1 MACTANRIERK
12 SKYMIWFATIA
23 VLIVAVTVWYLARP
37 LARLAATDSSEQR
50 DQLQQLRERLL
61 VQLSELHIEE
71 GDHNIDTDVV
81 GDERRRLET
90 ELARTLRE
98 LETLGG
104 ARKKT
109 KKAKRASRRGWAI
122 GLVTLGVVLPL
133 TSAGLYALGQR
144 NTLSTL
150 FNPETAAD
158 AYVPPKA
165 LEMVARLEKR
175 LQEQPDDAAGWS
187 RLGRAYAVMGRQ
199 EAAEAAYARAYK
211 LTPDNPDVVAEYA
224 SFLYNSDPQNT
235 GGPVFSLFSKL
246 LILDPQNQDALW
258 FLGMAAFQK
267 GDYKQALGF
276 WEPLLKAL
284 PADSQEAE
292 HLRRIVSNTR
302 EKLAKK

>member
-1 MACTANRIERK
+1 
-12 SKYMIWFATIA
+12 MIWFAAIA
-23 VLIVAVTVWYLARP
+23 VLIVAVTVWYMARP
-37 LARLAATDSSEQR
+37 LARPAVPDSSEQR

-61 VQLSELHIEE
+61 VQLSELDIEE
-71 GDHNIDTDVV
+71 GDRNIDTDVV

-104 ARKKT
+104 AGKKT
-109 KKAKRASRRGWAI
+109 KKAERESRRGWAI

-144 NTLSTL
+144 NTLSLL
-150 FNPETAAD
+150 FNPEIAAD
-158 AYVPPKA
+158 ASVPPMA

-175 LQEQPDDAAGWS
+175 LQEQPDDAAGWL
-187 RLGRAYAVMGRQ
+187 RLGRAYGVMGRQ
-199 EAAEAAYARAYK
+199 EAAGAAYARAYK
-211 LTPDNPDVVAEYA
+211 LMPDNPEVVAEYA

-246 LILDPQNQDALW
+246 LKLDPQNQDAMW
-258 FLGMAAFQK
+258 FLGLAAFQK
-267 GDYKQALGF
+267 GDNLQALGY

-284 PADSQEAE
+284 PADSNEAE
-292 HLRRIVSNTR
+292 HLRRIVSKTR
-302 EKLAKK
+302 EKMGKK

>member
-1 MACTANRIERK
+1 
-12 SKYMIWFATIA
+12 MIWFAAIA
-23 VLIVAVTVWYLARP
+23 VLIVAVTVWYMARP
-37 LARLAATDSSEQR
+37 LARPAMPSSSEQR

-61 VQLSELHIEE
+61 VQLSELDIEE
-71 GDHNIDTDVV
+71 GDRNIDTDVV

-98 LETLGG
+98 LETLSG
-104 ARKKT
+104 AGKKT
-109 KKAKRASRRGWAI
+109 KKAKRESRRGWAI

-150 FNPETAAD
+150 FNPETPTD
-158 AYVPPKA
+158 ASVPPMA

-175 LQEQPDDAAGWS
+175 LQEQPDDAAGWL
-187 RLGRAYAVMGRQ
+187 RLGRAYGVMGRQ

-211 LTPDNPDVVAEYA
+211 LTPDNPEVVAEYA

-246 LILDPQNQDALW
+246 LKLDPQNQDAMW
-258 FLGMAAFQK
+258 FLGLAAFQK
-267 GDYKQALGF
+267 GDYQQALGF
-276 WEPLLKAL
+276 WEPLQKAL
-284 PADSQEAE
+284 PADSSEAE
-292 HLRRIVSNTR
+292 HLRRIVSKTR
-302 EKLAKK
+302 EKMGKK

>member
-1 MACTANRIERK
+1 
-12 SKYMIWFATIA
+12 MIWFAAIA
-23 VLIVAVTVWYLARP
+23 VLIVAVTVWYVARP
-37 LARLAATDSSEQR
+37 LARPAMPDSSEQR

-61 VQLSELHIEE
+61 VQLNELDIEE
-71 GDHNIDTDVV
+71 GDRNIDADVV
-81 GDERRRLET
+81 SDERRRLEA

-104 ARKKT
+104 AGKKI
-109 KKAKRASRRGWAI
+109 KKAKRESRRGWAI

-150 FNPETAAD
+150 FNPGAPTD
-158 AYVPPKA
+158 ASVPPMA

-175 LQEQPDDAAGWS
+175 LQEQPDDAAGWA
-187 RLGRAYAVMGRQ
+187 RLGRAYGVMGRQ
-199 EAAEAAYARAYK
+199 EAAEAAYARAYQ
-211 LTPDNPDVVAEYA
+211 LMPDNPEVVAEYA

-246 LILDPQNQDALW
+246 LKLDPQNQDALW

-267 GDYKQALGF
+267 GDYKQALGL

-284 PADSQEAE
+284 PADSKEAE
-292 HLRRIVSNTR
+292 HLRLIVGKTR
-302 EKLAKK
+302 EKLGKK

>member
-1 MACTANRIERK
+1 
-12 SKYMIWFATIA
+12 MIWFAAIA
-23 VLIVAVTVWYLARP
+23 VLIVAVTVWYMARP
-37 LARLAATDSSEQR
+37 LARPAMPDSSEQR

-61 VQLSELHIEE
+61 VQLNELDIEE
-71 GDHNIDTDVV
+71 GDRNIDADVV
-81 GDERRRLET
+81 SDERRRLEA
-90 ELARTLRE
+90 ELAQTLRE

-104 ARKKT
+104 AGKKIK
-109 KKAKRASRRGWAI
+109 KKAKRESRRGWAI

-150 FNPETAAD
+150 FNPETPTD
-158 AYVPPKA
+158 ASVPPMA

-199 EAAEAAYARAYK
+199 EAAGAAYARAYK
-211 LTPDNPDVVAEYA
+211 LTPDNPEVVAEYA

-246 LILDPQNQDALW
+246 LKLDPQNRDAMW
-258 FLGMAAFQK
+258 FLGLAAFQK
-267 GDYKQALGF
+267 GDYQQALGL
-276 WEPLLKAL
+276 WEQLLKAL

-292 HLRRIVSNTR
+292 HLRRIVSKTR
-302 EKLAKK
+302 EKMGKK